1 MRGSQCFHLL
11 VNQLDHTP
19 VRHLQTAPEIY
30 ITITTNNPIK
40 NQISV
45 ADLNALVLD
54 ARLGAFRL
62 HGDVLTL
69 STSSEAAPT
78 KGAIPMASFS
88 NDAAIV
94 KASACM
100 VRHQ

>member
-11 VNQLDHTP
+11 VHQLDHTP

-62 HGDVLTL
+62 QGDVVTL

-78 KGAIPMASFS
+78 KGAIPWRALATTRPS
-88 NDAAIV
+88 
-94 KASACM
+94 
-100 VRHQ
+100 